1 MMNTLDMAVVSS
13 GNWDMSEIEGVVKAL
28 PELTTTS
35 TSASASASATGSE
48 TASTTTQYSVTVTP
62 PSAAGNPNV
71 WHNHKPDGTVFIVV
85 GSIVGATILGMIL
98 WSVITS
104 HLSRRNAK
112 KSFREDQYRRHNRGG
127 SALYDSGDDK
137 ELTPGLYGSEYGETG
152 EKSRRSRLSLL
163 GNGSRLRESNSSE
176 SVPGYEPEWLEP
188 VGQETF
194 NPIQDPFT
202 RYNRNSLFI
211 SPTIEVAQKPNL
223 LPSQRSR
230 LLEKPYH
237 QSSLSATSL
246 LSSDEINSTLNK
258 PERAASPERKGKK
271 GVSGHH
277 KRNKSSIGLTP
288 ANSSSSSSNDNTN
301 DRRPRGGHHKQ
312 TPSMY
317 LEDMLNV
324 SNAA

>member
-1 MMNTLDMAVVSS
+1 
-13 GNWDMSEIEGVVKAL
+13 MSVIEGIVKAL
-28 PELTTTS
+28 PELTTTLSSASSSASS
-35 TSASASASATGSE
+35 TSTS
-48 TASTTTQYSVTVTP
+48 TQYSVTVTP

-71 WHNHKPDGTVFIVV
+71 WHNGKPDGTVFIAV
-85 GSIVGATILGMIL
+85 GSIVGAIFLGMLL

-104 HLSRRNAK
+104 YLSRRIAK
-112 KSFREDQYRRHNRGG
+112 KSLREDQYRRHNRTG
-127 SALYDSGDDK
+127 SGFYDSDDK
-137 ELTPGLYGSEYGETG
+137 ELISGNYGETG
-152 EKSRRSRLSLL
+152 EKVRRSRLSLL
-163 GNGSRLRESNSSE
+163 GNGSKLRESNSSE
-176 SVPGYEPEWLEP
+176 SVPGYEPEWLDP

-194 NPIQDPFT
+194 NPIQDTFT
-202 RYNRNSLFI
+202 KYNRNSLFI

-223 LPSQRSR
+223 LPGQRNR

-288 ANSSSSSSNDNTN
+288 ANSSSSSNDNTN
-301 DRRPRGGHHKQ
+301 DRRPRGGHQKQ

-317 LEDMLNV
+317 LEDMMN
-324 SNAA
+324 NAA

>member
-1 MMNTLDMAVVSS
+1 
-13 GNWDMSEIEGVVKAL
+13 MSVIEGVVKAL

-35 TSASASASATGSE
+35 TSASASATE
-48 TASTTTQYSVTVTP
+48 TASTTTQYSVSVTP
-62 PSAAGNPNV
+62 PSAARNPNV
-71 WHNHKPDGTVFIVV
+71 WRTHKPDGTVFIAV
-85 GSIVGATILGMIL
+85 GSIVGAMFLGMLL

-104 HLSRRNAK
+104 HLSRRIAK
-112 KSFREDQYRRHNRGG
+112 KSLREDQYRRHNRAG
-127 SALYDSGDDK
+127 SAFYDDDK
-137 ELTPGLYGSEYGETG
+137 ELTPGHYSSEHGETA
-152 EKSRRSRLSLL
+152 EKVRRSRLSLL

-176 SVPGYEPEWLEP
+176 LVPGYEPEWVEP
-188 VGQETF
+188 VTQEIF

-223 LPSQRSR
+223 LPGQRSR

-258 PERAASPERKGKK
+258 PERAASPERKSKK

-301 DRRPRGGHHKQ
+301 DRRPRGGHQKQ

-324 SNAA
+324 NDAV